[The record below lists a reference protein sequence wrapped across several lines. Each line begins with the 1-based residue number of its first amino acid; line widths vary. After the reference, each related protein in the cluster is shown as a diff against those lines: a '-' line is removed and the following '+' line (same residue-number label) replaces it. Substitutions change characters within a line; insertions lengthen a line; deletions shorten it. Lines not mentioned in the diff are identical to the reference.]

1 MKLLN
6 APEIMEKKEIN
17 YFELDD
23 IETFLRLNE
32 YPKTIRECGANP
44 ILNGFVKTFSIENRQ
59 ILYKR
64 QPVVVMA
71 KQ

>member
-44 ILNGFVKTFSIENRQ
+44 ILKG
-59 ILYKR
+59 L
-64 QPVVVMA
+64 
-71 KQ
+71 